1 MSQEK
6 KKNPSFVPSLQNSI
20 TENNLYCCSD
30 TEAVADPDPEIR
42 VGGAVSKK
50 LFSAL
55 RASVWAK
62 NKGDHGPRV
71 PSLDRPLCH
80 RLLHTSSRTYPAAWM
95 QI

>member
-30 TEAVADPDPEIR
+30 TEAVGDPDPEIR
-42 VGGAVSKK
+42 VGG
-50 LFSAL
+50 
-55 RASVWAK
+55 
-62 NKGDHGPRV
+62 RV
-71 PSLDRPLCH
+71 LSLDPPLCH
-80 RLLHTSSRTYPAAWM
+80 RLLHTSSRTYPAACM